1 MLLHIIWSF
10 FETNS
15 QPQFHSSRLPTL
27 PRYSPC
33 PGASSMLSGVKVIP
47 LPDCARHV
55 SAASM
60 STGRSRGG
68 VGSTTELAWWLTQ
81 YSTHGTFQSSENQ
94 TASWQATGLIL
105 PTTKHYIVEDSNYF
119 EFNSHSYSLIS
130 DNTMKSSELLKLS
143 NVIFIQLHRTKLLIL
158 NCGSRKLLQS

>member
-1 MLLHIIWSF
+1 MWKITQKSFYINNWRWDIFSGRIFCYPHCLWEKISFINSYFVMLLQINWSF

-15 QPQFHSSRLPTL
+15 QPQFHSSCLSTL

-68 VGSTTELAWWLTQ
+68 VGNTTELAWWLTQ

-105 PTTKHYIVEDSNYF
+105 PTTKHYIVEDSN
-119 EFNSHSYSLIS
+119 
-130 DNTMKSSELLKLS
+130 
-143 NVIFIQLHRTKLLIL
+143 
-158 NCGSRKLLQS
+158 

>member
-1 MLLHIIWSF
+1 MRNFPRSHFFHPHCLWRNISLLNQYFLILLQIIWNL

-15 QPQFHSSRLPTL
+15 LHKIHSSCLPTL

-33 PGASSMLSGVKVIP
+33 PGASSMFSGVKVIP

-105 PTTKHYIVEDSNYF
+105 QTKKDYIVQDEHYF
-119 EFNSHSYSLIS
+119 EFNLDSYS
-130 DNTMKSSELLKLS
+130 
-143 NVIFIQLHRTKLLIL
+143 
-158 NCGSRKLLQS
+158 